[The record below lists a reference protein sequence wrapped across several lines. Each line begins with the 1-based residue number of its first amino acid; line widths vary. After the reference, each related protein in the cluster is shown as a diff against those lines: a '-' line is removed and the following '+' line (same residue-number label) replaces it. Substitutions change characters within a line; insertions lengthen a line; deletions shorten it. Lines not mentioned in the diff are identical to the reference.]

1 VLERLVL
8 LLIVVAIVV
17 AAWLLLRWYLAWRVG
32 RIALQPP
39 PAEVLGVLLAPD
51 SPAMPTLLY
60 FTTDECAQCR
70 FQQRPILERLAS
82 ATMLPIVTINA
93 IESQDLARH
102 YGILTVPSTVL
113 LDAQRKPVAIN
124 HGLAKLEKLHTQIS
138 ALA

>member
-1 VLERLVL
+1 MLERLVL
-8 LLIVVAIVV
+8 LLIAVAFVV
-17 AAWLLLRWYLAWRVG
+17 AAWVLLRWYLTWRVG

-39 PAEVLGVLLAPD
+39 AEALGVMLAPD

-70 FQQRPILERLAS
+70 YQQRPILERLAS

-124 HGLAKLEKLHTQIS
+124 HGLAKLEKLHTQIR